1 MKNLIPKWILLLFTF
16 ALTSANLFAAEYGE
30 YIDMDYSSEINT
42 TPNDMQNA
50 KPKDIGKLKGNMEGN
65 TGEGDSYFSLDF
77 RNDGTVTIKKQFSGN
92 NLTEEKTWNTN
103 GKALEIISDKG
114 SEIHD
119 FDGKQL
125 KYVKSETYSV
135 EMGTKTLMLTEN
147 HKGLSFMHL
156 IGVLLGLMFL
166 NELFRR
172 YKWAAYLFFGLIPL
186 IMIPIWMDNGIV
198 YWFRWVKLYSVV
210 MACVWFVA
218 IRYTKLGTFKFA
230 VFIAAAFLAVNI
242 FEAVTQDFSLGFLPN
257 TLNAIAGIL
266 SIITLSK
273 WKNIGPDQ
281 SKHKDMVWPAMTMFW
296 IIAYDIWN
304 FTFVYLNFPGHA
316 AFHFMVLLS
325 CTLPILPKRGAW
337 LQARAFTLGIWMMYL
352 FTFGSFVDSV
362 IVELP
367 RNYNL
372 MMFFAIFS
380 IVANLAYALY
390 HFRYVLTGK
399 TPKNFRVGQDE
410 TEEVNTTEQVV

>member
-1 MKNLIPKWILLLFTF
+1 MVLFYTF
-16 ALTSANLFAAEYGE
+16 TMVSASLFA
-30 YIDMDYSSEINT
+30 MDYEARMDTDDTFEMFEIPIDKQT
-42 TPNDMQNA
+42 GDPL
-50 KPKDIGKLKGNMEGN
+50 DIGKLQGNMEGN

-103 GKALEIISDKG
+103 GTSLEIISDKG

-135 EMGTKTLMLTEN
+135 EMGAKILMLTEN
-147 HKGLSFMHL
+147 HRGLSYMHI

-210 MACVWFVA
+210 IACVWFVA

-242 FEAVTQDFSLGFLPN
+242 FEAVIQDFSLGFLPN

-273 WKNIGPDQ
+273 WKNIGPDK

-304 FTFVYLNFPGHA
+304 FTFVYLNFPAHA

-410 TEEVNTTEQVV
+410 TEEVTGAEQVV

>member
-1 MKNLIPKWILLLFTF
+1 MKNLLSKCMVLFYTF
-16 ALTSANLFAAEYGE
+16 TMVSASLFA
-30 YIDMDYSSEINT
+30 MDYEARMDTDDTFEMFEIPIDKQT
-42 TPNDMQNA
+42 GDPL
-50 KPKDIGKLKGNMEGN
+50 DIGKLQGNMEGN

-103 GKALEIISDKG
+103 GTSLEIISDKG

-135 EMGTKTLMLTEN
+135 EMGAKILMLTEN
-147 HKGLSFMHL
+147 HRGLSYMHI

-210 MACVWFVA
+210 IACVWFVA

-273 WKNIGPDQ
+273 WKNIGPDK

-304 FTFVYLNFPGHA
+304 FTFVYLNFPAHA

-410 TEEVNTTEQVV
+410 TEEVTGAEQVV